1 MIEIGNKTK
10 VVMGNGSSIVLSQ
23 LVDFY
28 DLIGLNPLYIH
39 SDNDHALKCNSIK
52 SSTRYPWEKVE
63 DKIMSNLF
71 RLDLIIVASNIH
83 MEKIV
88 KLIDAEIKLP
98 TIYLTS
104 SKVVVDDPHML
115 DPYDYGYLFYRK
127 NNNPLHTLNFQSSIN
142 TDFDTDY
149 YIKDLKNNC
158 EDNLTNLKKRWNR
171 DKKID
176 DLLK

>member
-1 MIEIGNKTK
+1 MIEIGNRTK
-10 VVMGNGSSIVLSQ
+10 VVMGNGSNIVLSQ

-28 DLIGLNPLYIH
+28 DLIGLNALYIH
-39 SDNDHALKCNSIK
+39 SDNEQPLKCNSIK

-63 DKIMSNLF
+63 EKIMSNLF

-83 MEKIV
+83 VEKIV
-88 KLIDAEIKLP
+88 KLIDTQVKLP

-104 SKVVVDDPHML
+104 SKVVVDDPNRL
-115 DPYDYGYLFYRK
+115 DTYDYGYLFYRK
-127 NNNPLHTLNFQSSIN
+127 STPLNFQSININ

-149 YIKDLKNNC
+149 YIKDLKNNW
-158 EDNLTNLKKRWNR
+158 EDNLLNLKKRWNR
-171 DKKID
+171 DKRID

>member
-10 VVMGNGSSIVLSQ
+10 VVMGNGSNIVLSQ

-28 DLIGLNPLYIH
+28 DLIGLNALYIH
-39 SDNDHALKCNSIK
+39 SDNEQPLKCNSIK

-63 DKIMSNLF
+63 EKIMSNLF

-83 MEKIV
+83 VDKIV
-88 KLIDAEIKLP
+88 KLIAQVKLP

-104 SKVVVDDPHML
+104 SKVVVDDPHRL
-115 DPYDYGYLFYRK
+115 DAYDYGYLFYRK
-127 NNNPLHTLNFQSSIN
+127 NNSLNFQSSIID

-149 YIKDLKNNC
+149 YIKDLKNDW
-158 EDNLTNLKKRWNR
+158 EDNLLNLKKSWNR
-171 DKKID
+171 DKRID

>member
-10 VVMGNGSSIVLSQ
+10 VVMGNGSNIVLSQ

-28 DLIGLNPLYIH
+28 DLIGLNALYIH
-39 SDNDHALKCNSIK
+39 SDNEQPLKCNSIK

-63 DKIMSNLF
+63 EKIMSNLF

-83 MEKIV
+83 VEKIV
-88 KLIDAEIKLP
+88 KLIDTQVKLP

-104 SKVVVDDPHML
+104 VKLPKVVVDDPHRL
-115 DPYDYGYLFYRK
+115 DAYDYGYLFYRK
-127 NNNPLHTLNFQSSIN
+127 NNSLNFQSIIN

-149 YIKDLKNNC
+149 YIKDLKNDW
-158 EDNLTNLKKRWNR
+158 EDNLLNLKKSWNR
-171 DKKID
+171 DKRID

>member
-10 VVMGNGSSIVLSQ
+10 VVMGNGSNIVLSQ

-28 DLIGLNPLYIH
+28 DLIGLNALYIH
-39 SDNDHALKCNSIK
+39 SDNEQPLKCNSIK

-63 DKIMSNLF
+63 EKIMSNLF

-83 MEKIV
+83 VEKIV
-88 KLIDAEIKLP
+88 KLIDTQVKLP

-104 SKVVVDDPHML
+104 SKVVVDDPHRL
-115 DPYDYGYLFYRK
+115 DAYDHGYLFYRK
-127 NNNPLHTLNFQSSIN
+127 NNSLNFQSIIN

-149 YIKDLKNNC
+149 YIKDLKNDW
-158 EDNLTNLKKRWNR
+158 EDNLLNLKKSWNR
-171 DKKID
+171 DKRID

>member
-10 VVMGNGSSIVLSQ
+10 VVMGNGSNIVLSQ

-28 DLIGLNPLYIH
+28 DLIGLNALYIH
-39 SDNDHALKCNSIK
+39 SDNEHALKCNSIK

-83 MEKIV
+83 IEKIM
-88 KLIDAEIKLP
+88 KLIDTEIELP

-104 SKVVVDDPHML
+104 SKIVVDDPHRL

-127 NNNPLHTLNFQSSIN
+127 NTTLNFQSIIDN
-142 TDFDTDY
+142 DLDTDY
-149 YIKDLKNNC
+149 YIKDLKNDW

-176 DLLK
+176 DLFK